1 VLNLDPTPAASP
13 LPAARSNRTSAA
25 GGPAASHADAFDT
38 LLSQL
43 TEVSGRAQATAVRQG
58 ASPADPAAKAAAP
71 PTDPAAKAA
80 APPADPATKAA
91 APPAIDKSTAL
102 WRGFGA
108 VPAHT
113 RPSDRTAVAG
123 DSPAATSPAD
133 DAQVSASSLAWLLA
147 CAAPI
152 KTDIKTENVP
162 PLAEAG
168 TAADTGA
175 APQGVAVATERG
187 AVHAAVAAV
196 TAPSGA
202 AAARNLDVPFAPEEP
217 SGTDRA
223 AAPEATRSPGP
234 PPIDKPAAPASTA
247 QMAALLRAASAQIDA
262 SAADLPTNADADNR
276 VTAGAQAAV
285 SGAAA
290 RLDTAARETP
300 PVGSSIAANVS
311 SEIGA
316 VEPPS
321 ASRSATPATTI
332 ASVTVAESRL
342 ADARGSSKKDGHG
355 PDDGRADSSSP
366 RAAATPATGT
376 VFQMSSE
383 MRLVGGLSTAAGAV
397 EVPVTAGGS
406 LASETDLPGQI
417 VQAIRLQWAGGVGDA
432 RITLQPEYLGELSIA
447 IRVEHGAVTAA
458 LESSVPAVRQ
468 WIDAHQP
475 MLRQALAA
483 QGLELERLVTTDTQA
498 APDRKREEQPEPR
511 QQHEGDKHPRRRT
524 KSDAPAFELIA

>member
-1 VLNLDPTPAASP
+1 LNLDPTPAASP

-43 TEVSGRAQATAVRQG
+43 TERSGRAQATAVDQG
-58 ASPADPAAKAAAP
+58 ASPADPAATAAAP
-71 PTDPAAKAA
+71 PVDPAAKAA
-80 APPADPATKAA
+80 APPA
-91 APPAIDKSTAL
+91 IDRSAGL
-102 WRGFGA
+102 WQGFGA
-108 VPAHT
+108 IPARA
-113 RPSDRTAVAG
+113 RPSDRPAVTG
-123 DSPAATSPAD
+123 DSPAASSPAD

-168 TAADTGA
+168 TAAETDVVPQDVA
-175 APQGVAVATERG
+175 AATERG
-187 AVHAAVAAV
+187 AVHAAVAGV
-196 TAPSGA
+196 TSASA
-202 AAARNLDVPFAPEEP
+202 AAAVRNPAVPFASEEP
-217 SGTDRA
+217 SDTDRA
-223 AAPEATRSPGP
+223 AAPAATRSPGP
-234 PPIDKPAAPASTA
+234 PPIDKPAVPASTA

-262 SAADLPTNADADNR
+262 SAADVPTNADADNR
-276 VTAGAQAAV
+276 VTAGAQSAV

-290 RLDTAARETP
+290 RLDTAARETA
-300 PVGSSIAANVS
+300 PVGSRVAATVS
-311 SEIGA
+311 SEIGP
-316 VEPPS
+316 VEPSSP
-321 ASRSATPATTI
+321 SRSATPAATI
-332 ASVTVAESRL
+332 AGVAVAESRL

-355 PDDGRADSSSP
+355 PDEGRADSPSP

-376 VFQMSSE
+376 VFQMSTE
-383 MRLVGGLSTAAGAV
+383 MRLVGGMSTAAGAV
-397 EVPVTAGGS
+397 EVPITAGGP
-406 LASETDLPGQI
+406 LASETDLPSQI

-511 QQHEGDKHPRRRT
+511 QQHEGDKQPRRRT